1 MAGIL
6 TKLKSALARH
16 PLALL
21 LPLLIVASIVA
32 VKVYA
37 DEIPVE
43 HMREVLL
50 TIEVR
55 KALLDDP
62 VAGPLNLGVKVD
74 GRVATL
80 WGPVPSNDA
89 KQRAEAVLRKF
100 PYVTEVRNQL
110 RLRVEEPINP
120 ASIGHDTWLKNT
132 PPPAPRDQ
140 RETPAAGAPINLSA
154 HDGAVIPATAQQD
167 VVRLNTSAGPN
178 ANAAYTT
185 HSPTRTPVASS
196 IDPESTEA
204 IEKRV
209 LELQRSQSRYHQ
221 IRTRVLSRDV
231 MLTADSN
238 SSAALYEMAQTV
250 ARLPGVARV
259 VVREQ

>member
-1 MAGIL
+1 M
-6 TKLKSALARH
+6 TVRARR

-21 LPLLIVASIVA
+21 LLLVVSIVTL
-32 VKVYA
+32 KVYA
-37 DEIPVE
+37 DEIPVA

-62 VAGPLNLGVKVD
+62 AVGPLNLGVKVD

-80 WGPVPSNDA
+80 WGPVPSAAA
-89 KQRAEAVLRKF
+89 KQQAENVLKRF
-100 PYVTEVRNQL
+100 PYVTEVRNHLQL
-110 RLRVEEPINP
+110 RLDEPISP
-120 ASIGHDTWLKNT
+120 GAIGHDTWLKNAAPKPPVT
-132 PPPAPRDQ
+132 PEHREPPAPGV
-140 RETPAAGAPINLSA
+140 PMNLSA
-154 HDGAVIPATAQQD
+154 NDGLVVPATALND
-167 VVRLNTSAGPN
+167 SGVRSS
-178 ANAAYTT
+178 YTT
-185 HSPTRTPVASS
+185 HSPTRAPVANG
-196 IDPESTEA
+196 IDPESPKA

-209 LELQRSQSRYHQ
+209 LELQQSHSRYHL

-231 MLTADSN
+231 ILTADAN
-238 SSAALYEMAQTV
+238 SSAALYELAQTV